1 LETEWSATVNEME
14 LIELLW
20 NINREIIKR
29 LKPFASDAGLSLT
42 EAFVLWKTHKAGTKR
57 VIALADELGLVP
69 STLTGVL
76 DRLVEAGWLV
86 RENDPEDRRAV
97 VMKATAKLSELLK
110 TFTKASSDS
119 FASSLRALPA
129 GTKTRLKG
137 DLEGLLDC
145 LQQGKGGK

>member
-1 LETEWSATVNEME
+1 ME
-14 LIELLW
+14 RRGGRDGVIELLW

-29 LKPFASDAGLSLT
+29 LKPFAADAGLSLT

-86 RENDPEDRRAV
+86 RESDPEDRRAV
-97 VMKATAKLSELLK
+97 VMKATAKMGELLE
-110 TFTKASSDS
+110 
-119 FASSLRALPA
+119 
-129 GTKTRLKG
+129 GIQEG
-137 DLEGLLDC
+137 DLGKLCHPPSGAPGRHEGRAC
-145 LQQGKGGK
+145 TGT